1 MKIPKDIEDTNWE
14 EIYDAHK
21 KMKDEEPF
29 WDAVKFEVSWF
40 WDHYIANPYRITK
53 NGISNYWKYK
63 KIIWNDH
70 WWDHMFLHDLIKF
83 KLQDMHDNWNK
94 SYACNSE
101 DIKTE
106 IKVLIDILNL
116 IEEKE
121 NDTSGGIKEWDQNEK
136 DINKLYQTFGERLFS
151 IRTFERKDC
160 KGNVEATYETNL
172 FRQLWD

>member
-14 EIYDAHK
+14 EIYDAYK
-21 KMKDEEPF
+21 KMKDEESLL
-29 WDAVKFEVSWF
+29 DTIKFEVSYF
-40 WDHYIANPYRITK
+40 FGEIRNKYYTIK
-53 NGISNYWKYK
+53 NGISNYWKYR
-63 KIIWNDH
+63 KIIWKDR
-70 WWDHMFLHDLIKF
+70 WWDHMFLHDLLKF
-83 KLQDMHDNWNK
+83 KLQDMHDNWDK

-116 IEEKE
+116 IEVKE
-121 NDTSGGIKEWDQNEK
+121 DDVSGGIKEWDQNEK

-151 IRTFERKDC
+151 IRAFERKKC
-160 KGNVEATYETNL
+160 NGEVEATYESNL